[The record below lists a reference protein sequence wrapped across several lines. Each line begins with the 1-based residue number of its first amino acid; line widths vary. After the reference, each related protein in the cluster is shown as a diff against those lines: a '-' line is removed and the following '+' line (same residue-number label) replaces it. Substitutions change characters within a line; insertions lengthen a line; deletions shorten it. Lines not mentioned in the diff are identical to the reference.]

1 MTAVPA
7 SSLRPARRL
16 SATPGQIAL
25 ALAIAAFLL
34 LFLVLP
40 VATVLYV
47 AFTEKG
53 TSTFTLVNFYDFV
66 RTELFMRSLWNSF
79 YVAAMSVL
87 WASVLALPLAY
98 LTTRFVFRGA
108 ALVQTLGF
116 LPLIMPPFV
125 GAVAMQ
131 LFFGR
136 NGSINLLLDDWLGFK
151 IGFMEGLNGVIFV
164 QSIHY
169 FPFILINLS
178 AALRNIDRAM
188 EEAAQNLGSSGFR
201 LFRRIVFPLALPGY
215 LAGASLVFVKV
226 FDDLAT
232 PLLLNVKDMLAP
244 QAYLRVTSIGIA
256 DPMGYVISVV
266 LIVAS
271 VTAMWLSAAA
281 LKGRD
286 YATTQRG
293 GGGLARRTMT
303 RWEAIFGYGIVFL
316 ILALV
321 LAPHLGLLL
330 LSFATIWSFSPLP
343 DGFTTAHYARV
354 FGESSLYI
362 KNTLI
367 YASIAGG
374 IDIVLG
380 VAIAYLVLRTKLV
393 GREWLD
399 WAASAALAI
408 PGVVLGIGYLRTFY
422 GVTLPDGTPLASLWI
437 TIVLALAIRRLPYAL
452 RACYAALQQISVSLE
467 EAAENPRRHQG
478 PHGAARG
485 SALDGGRYPGR
496 LCHQL
501 LDRCRGALGDL
512 DARPVE
518 FGRAPRLRALRL
530 HAIGGRAGAGSGVGR
545 GRGRSRRALHAALAP
560 HHRTQ
565 PEGQRDGPIDH
576 EREPAP
582 HRPDRLR
589 RYRGRQPVLWREP
602 CPQGREPGHPPGR
615 VFRLPRPVRLR
626 QDHAAAPDR
635 RLQPGRYGPPP
646 DRRQGHL
653 GAAALEA
660 RCRHGVPVLCA
671 LAAHDRPPQRR
682 LRAGGAPAACARR
695 SSAASRSR
703 SISSGSD
710 IWPSGGRPSSPAA
723 SSNASPSPA
732 RSRSSRRS
740 CCSTSLCPISTPRCA
755 CKSGAS
761 CATCSSASA

>member
-1 MTAVPA
+1 MTAIPTSA
-7 SSLRPARRL
+7 PRPRRITG
-16 SATPGQIAL
+16 TPGQIAL

-34 LFLVLP
+34 MFLVLP
-40 VATVLYV
+40 VATVIYV

-79 YVAAMSVL
+79 YVSAMSVV
-87 WASVLALPLAY
+87 WASVFALPLAY

-108 ALVQTLGF
+108 AIVQTLGF

-136 NGSINLLLDDWLGFK
+136 NGSVNLLLDDWFGFK
-151 IGFMEGLNGVIFV
+151 IDFMEGLNGVIFV
-164 QSIHY
+164 QSVHY

-178 AALRNIDRAM
+178 AALRNVDRAM

-201 LFRRIVFPLALPGY
+201 LFRRIVFPLAMPGY

-271 VTAMWLSAAA
+271 VIAMWLSALA

-293 GGGLARRTMT
+293 GGGLARRVMT
-303 RWEAIFGYGIVFL
+303 PWEAVLGYGVVIL

-321 LAPHLGLLL
+321 LAPHLGLIL

-343 DGFTTAHYARV
+343 DAFTTAHYARV
-354 FGESSLYI
+354 FGESSVYI

-367 YASIAGG
+367 YATLAGG

-380 VAIAYLVLRTKLV
+380 VAIAYLVLRTKLI

-467 EAAENPRRHQG
+467 EAAENLGATKARTVRRVVVPLMAGGILAGFVTSFSTAAVELSATLMLVQSNSDAPLAFGLYVFMQSAAGRG
-478 PHGAARG
+478 PGAALG
-485 SALDGGRYPGR
+485 VVAVLLVALCTFISH
-496 LCHQL
+496 LII
-501 LDRCRGALGDL
+501 
-512 DARPVE
+512 E
-518 FGRAPRLRALRL
+518 
-530 HAIGGRAGAGSGVGR
+530 
-545 GRGRSRRALHAALAP
+545 RSQKAK
-560 HHRTQ
+560 
-565 PEGQRDGPIDH
+565 GM
-576 EREPAP
+576 
-582 HRPDRLR
+582 
-589 RYRGRQPVLWREP
+589 
-602 CPQGREPGHPPGR
+602 GH
-615 VFRLPRPVRLR
+615 
-626 QDHAAAPDR
+626 
-635 RLQPGRYGPPP
+635 
-646 DRRQGHL
+646 
-653 GAAALEA
+653 
-660 RCRHGVPVLCA
+660 
-671 LAAHDRPPQRR
+671 
-682 LRAGGAPAACARR
+682 
-695 SSAASRSR
+695 
-703 SISSGSD
+703 
-710 IWPSGGRPSSPAA
+710 
-723 SSNASPSPA
+723 
-732 RSRSSRRS
+732 
-740 CCSTSLCPISTPRCA
+740 
-755 CKSGAS
+755 
-761 CATCSSASA
+761 